1 MIFLCEMGKSLSNCS
16 KFKNLKKKKKIII
29 KAIMRQHKQLFTKP
43 QAFTDFLDSLLWIV
57 VGALQAQIPPGF
69 GKVNA
74 ISVITV
80 GHFCLLLVQGR

>member
-1 MIFLCEMGKSLSNCS
+1 MIFLCEMDKSLSNCS
-16 KFKNLKKKKKIII
+16 KFNNLKIIIIIII

-43 QAFTDFLDSLLWIV
+43 RAFTDFLDSLLWIV
-57 VGALQAQIPPGF
+57 VGALQAQIPLGF

-80 GHFCLLLVQGR
+80 GHFCLQGR